1 MTPCLRLK
9 SDKPGVPDGFVC
21 GFHPI
26 YEYGGFLF
34 EVHRYHG
41 PMPLR
46 RSDLDPRKNTPK
58 GFWDM
63 WERFK
68 VLSDEAKAA
77 FLYEE
82 ALHVQKG

>member
-1 MTPCLRLK
+1 MPCLQLK

-21 GFHPI
+21 GFHPV
-26 YEYGGFLF
+26 YKYDGYLF
-34 EVHRYHG
+34 EVHSYHG
-41 PMPLR
+41 PTAL
-46 RSDLDPRKNTPK
+46 RKNLEPRMKLLK

-68 VLSDEAKAA
+68 VLSDEEKAK

-82 ALHVQKG
+82 A